1 MDEHG
6 LAIDVLDLQVAQ
18 LAIPHA
24 GGVEDHEEGAV
35 QQVASGIDQSGDFLH
50 GQDRGQSAWMLGIG
64 DIGRWQVALQSLIEE
79 KPECGD
85 QAHHGPDR
93 QLAIAQQ
100 VRLIASKLI
109 QS

>member
-1 MDEHG
+1 
-6 LAIDVLDLQVAQ
+6 
-18 LAIPHA
+18 
-24 GGVEDHEEGAV
+24 
-35 QQVASGIDQSGDFLH
+35 
-50 GQDRGQSAWMLGIG
+50 
-64 DIGRWQVALQSLIEE
+64 VALQSLIEE

-93 QLAIAQQ
+93 KLAIAQQ